1 MGIPATAR
9 VSPLRIAL
17 SDIILPAAERLLAH
31 PYYRG
36 LLDGSLPGA
45 ALSALCL
52 QDANHLLPSYAKA
65 LGRCAGLAWTNEQA
79 DLLAEMAKVSLDSA
93 AGSMAGFP
101 QLAQRYDLPGSGT
114 GVPPIAPATSAYA
127 EFLFAC
133 SSRSLA
139 AGIGA
144 VAPSAWL
151 YQLVTDELMARRDP
165 ASRYGELLAMMY
177 PGKEFAVLVEQFLIL
192 IERVYA
198 ASSPPEREELLSHL
212 ERSVGYEEAFVDAA
226 WQAGR

>member
-1 MGIPATAR
+1 MGFPTTAR
-9 VSPLRIAL
+9 NTPLRIAL
-17 SDIILPAAERLLAH
+17 SDIIVPATERLLAH

-45 ALSALCL
+45 ALATLCL

-65 LGRCAGLAWTNEQA
+65 LAHCAGSAWTTEQA
-79 DLLAEMAKVSLDSA
+79 DLLAEMAKVSFDSA
-93 AGSMAGFP
+93 AASMVGFP
-101 QLAQRYDLPGSGT
+101 ALARRYDLPGSGT
-114 GVPPIAPATSAYA
+114 GVPPIEPATSDYA
-127 EFLFAC
+127 EFLLAC

-165 ASRYGELLAMMY
+165 AGRYGDLLAMMY
-177 PGKEFAVLVEQFLIL
+177 PGKAFAVLVEQFLML

-198 ASSPPEREELLSHL
+198 LSSAPERDELLANVG
-212 ERSVGYEEAFVDAA
+212 RGVGYEGAFVDAA
-226 WQAGR
+226 WRAGR